1 MTVTAGRTTRLILG
15 KLANHIGVF
24 DERTFQVITLS
35 MLLTFC
41 ISSVGHA
48 HADRIFQLVRPWLL
62 FMDRHSSFGHLE
74 GEELQWRDHVVLLGF
89 NETGLAV
96 SDFYRHKGK
105 DVLMIEMDHFLVSTI
120 SALRKKEQDGGS
132 CQEVAD
138 VQPVT
143 SRGALALL
151 EHLEAH
157 GLKEPESQHTIP
169 PSLSVGV
176 VQGLGEMDRPPGS
189 RVSDRTPALTTKL
202 KEGYVVQSATR
213 PHSTPLS
220 SLRKMLSAMD
230 TEQGDFD
237 TSDHVREERVET
249 ESVEAGAKVQD
260 KARRKRMKMD
270 EISNSLQELDDID
283 ARIQQLLVTPAP
295 APCHPGQPIRLP
307 WEVRGSLE
315 REWQARRG
323 GCWREEE
330 AEGE

>member
-1 MTVTAGRTTRLILG
+1 
-15 KLANHIGVF
+15 
-24 DERTFQVITLS
+24 
-35 MLLTFC
+35 
-41 ISSVGHA
+41 
-48 HADRIFQLVRPWLL
+48 
-62 FMDRHSSFGHLE
+62 
-74 GEELQWRDHVVLLGF
+74 
-89 NETGLAV
+89 
-96 SDFYRHKGK
+96 
-105 DVLMIEMDHFLVSTI
+105 
-120 SALRKKEQDGGS
+120 
-132 CQEVAD
+132 
-138 VQPVT
+138 
-143 SRGALALL
+143 
-151 EHLEAH
+151 
-157 GLKEPESQHTIP
+157 
-169 PSLSVGV
+169 
-176 VQGLGEMDRPPGS
+176 
-189 RVSDRTPALTTKL
+189 
-202 KEGYVVQSATR
+202 
-213 PHSTPLS
+213 
-220 SLRKMLSAMD
+220 MLSAMD